1 MVNLRLAQERY
12 PDVQFHQTPSIN
24 SCLQG
29 AVAAAP
35 CQFPFLLAAYGMF
48 LKHSLL
54 LMFSL
59 IPERFQNCD
68 LYLTK

>member
-12 PDVQFHQTPSIN
+12 PDVQFHRPASIN
-24 SCLQG
+24 SSLQG

-35 CQFPFLLAAYGMF
+35 CQFPSLLAAYGMF

-54 LMFSL
+54 LMF
-59 IPERFQNCD
+59 
-68 LYLTK
+68 Y